1 MKSVNWFSK
10 LGVHVLLCG
19 LFLSFSLVAQANQTT
34 PAQQGSAATNSV
46 LNQVGKDI
54 SEAYNGSLLEQ
65 GVNGVGEVLTDVN
78 TAVQSVASGL
88 TTGVEGFANFLGV
101 NQAGLSG
108 GGIPP
113 GVANGGILPGP
124 GSASGGVIY
133 VRDLLLPKIT
143 NFIVSVILA
152 GSVVVF
158 IIAGLM
164 YMVGGGDQEMQNKA
178 RETVVW
184 ASIGTALA
192 ILSYVIVRII
202 ININF
207 LG

>member
-1 MKSVNWFSK
+1 MLWFSK
-10 LGVHVLLCG
+10 TSVKALLC
-19 LFLSFSLVAQANQTT
+19 SFSLLLVVSVAQADQPT
-34 PAQQGSAATNSV
+34 PQQQGNAAANTV
-46 LNQVGKDI
+46 LDQFGKDV
-54 SEAYNGSLLEQ
+54 SEAYDGSLLQ
-65 GVNGVGEVLTDVN
+65 SGVNGVGDVLTGVN
-78 TAVQSVASGL
+78 TAVTSIAGGL
-88 TTGVEGFANFLGV
+88 TTGIQGFANFLGV
-101 NQAGLSG
+101 NQAGISG

-124 GSASGGVIY
+124 GSASGGVVY

-164 YMVGGGDQEMQNKA
+164 YMVGGGDQELQNKA

-184 ASIGTALA
+184 ASIGTVLA